1 MKVRKYKVNLKK
13 MLVIALVV
21 AFFVSALNISAF
33 AMDGEQGTGAADS
46 AANTELNVEP
56 SASASAE
63 PSASASAE
71 PSASASAEPSASA
84 SAEPSASASA
94 EPSASASAEPSA
106 EQTKT
111 QDVIQEEVP
120 AAMSLLG
127 RGGPL
132 NRNYTVTYDS
142 NGYFT
147 APSDSRTY
155 APGAKVTVLDGDKAA
170 HDQSGKHTFL
180 GWSTSKNDK
189 IVNTSEQYR
198 RLVASGRFYTGG
210 ETYIMGNGN
219 VTFYAVFGS
228 ATPSPSEL
236 FYFRNDTE
244 ADAGVTVY
252 YSKNGESLQTI
263 GSGERIGFTKSE
275 ISGIMFFVRID
286 EGHTYQGIS
295 YTAGQ
300 QAEINVDIDKAPKS
314 LGGYNF
320 SNAIA
325 SAKAQGCFRE
335 FHYSAFWAAHQG
347 EGGVRAF
354 KVLTNEKPVELTSIT
369 YYANDTSGRS
379 TGQSVVQNKAA
390 TLLGSGT
397 FTRTGYTLAGWN
409 TRADGKGVSYSLGG
423 TYQVGT
429 SAVKLYA
436 VWQIQTYTVTF
447 EAGEGGSLAQ
457 GMQTVFTDIKYNTP
471 WNQAVT
477 EPAPVPDEEYY
488 FAGWTPSLPSAV
500 TKTVVYTAQFAEKTE
515 ITLTANSDDSK
526 TYNGSRQTVSGY
538 SGVPEGLTVTGVE
551 AQGSGTDAGTYT
563 VAFTQKNAVVKDA
576 NGRDVTDQYKITY
589 VTGTLAIGKAG
600 LTITANDA
608 YREYG
613 KENPAF
619 SFTQSGL
626 KGTDTVEGVGLAV
639 TLDCAAGAASPV
651 GPYDIVP
658 SGAAATKNYNVSYVN
673 GTLTIGS
680 SGTLGISAVPYQGTY
695 DGAEHDGVVSVTPS
709 VENAVITYSIDGENY
724 SPGMPRF
731 TNAGTYSV
739 YVKAEAAN
747 YKAAVTQVT
756 AVIGKADLT
765 ITAND
770 AYREYGKE
778 NPAFSFTQSGLK
790 GTDTVEGV
798 GLAVTLDCAAGAA
811 SPVGPYDIVPS
822 GAAATKNYNVSY
834 ANGTLTIT
842 YSTALTLDAEAY
854 SGTYDGISHGGIT
867 KAAPS
872 VENAAITYSIDGENY
887 SPAMPQFTNAGD
899 YPVYVRAEA
908 PNYNPAVA
916 RVTVAV
922 KKADLTVTAED
933 MAKVYG
939 QENPQFTVSY
949 SGLVNGESGAVLL
962 GTLAFDCAA
971 DTLSPVDSYAVT
983 PGGLTSDNYEISFA
997 EGVLTVTPKPVTV
1010 TAENKTKTAGDA
1022 DPALTAVVSGL
1033 VGSDTLQYT
1042 LGRDAGEAAGTYAIR
1057 VAPGSNPNYSV
1068 KTVDAVLTITAAP
1081 ADPTPAAPTP
1091 PETPTTPT
1099 APTAPETP
1107 AAPGTPA
1114 ASGTTGGTP
1123 PAAEDTVTV
1132 PDNQTPLAGSEDGN
1146 NGDGGSAEQEPV
1158 TIDDNQTPLAG
1169 GIGQASWA
1177 LLNLLLA
1184 IATGI
1189 IMIVLLAGYFIGRK
1203 KNEAEEGEG
1212 AQLHT
1217 ARGEE
1222 GEEQGKLKRK
1232 GIVRLL
1238 SIIPAVAAIIA
1249 FILTENIWNPMVW
1262 TDKWTLLMAVIAVVQ
1277 VVVAVFTKKSRK
1289 DKEDEEPEGGIRA
1302 ERV

>member
-500 TKTVVYTAQFAEKTE
+500 TKTAVYTAQFAEKTE

-600 LTITANDA
+600 
-608 YREYG
+608 
-613 KENPAF
+613 
-619 SFTQSGL
+619 
-626 KGTDTVEGVGLAV
+626 
-639 TLDCAAGAASPV
+639 
-651 GPYDIVP
+651 
-658 SGAAATKNYNVSYVN
+658 
-673 GTLTIGS
+673 
-680 SGTLGISAVPYQGTY
+680 
-695 DGAEHDGVVSVTPS
+695 
-709 VENAVITYSIDGENY
+709 
-724 SPGMPRF
+724 
-731 TNAGTYSV
+731 
-739 YVKAEAAN
+739 
-747 YKAAVTQVT
+747 
-756 AVIGKADLT
+756 LT

-1099 APTAPETP
+1099 APAAP

>member
-1 MKVRKYKVNLKK
+1 MASDRKQDSWKELAMKVRKYKVNLKK

-46 AANTELNVEP
+46 AANTELNV
-56 SASASAE
+56 E

-500 TKTVVYTAQFAEKTE
+500 TKTAVYTAQFAEKTE

-600 LTITANDA
+600 
-608 YREYG
+608 
-613 KENPAF
+613 
-619 SFTQSGL
+619 
-626 KGTDTVEGVGLAV
+626 
-639 TLDCAAGAASPV
+639 
-651 GPYDIVP
+651 
-658 SGAAATKNYNVSYVN
+658 
-673 GTLTIGS
+673 
-680 SGTLGISAVPYQGTY
+680 
-695 DGAEHDGVVSVTPS
+695 
-709 VENAVITYSIDGENY
+709 
-724 SPGMPRF
+724 
-731 TNAGTYSV
+731 
-739 YVKAEAAN
+739 
-747 YKAAVTQVT
+747 
-756 AVIGKADLT
+756 LT

-1099 APTAPETP
+1099 APAAP

>member
-46 AANTELNVEP
+46 AANTELNVEPSASASAEP

-500 TKTVVYTAQFAEKTE
+500 TKTAVYTAQFAEKTE

-600 LTITANDA
+600 
-608 YREYG
+608 
-613 KENPAF
+613 
-619 SFTQSGL
+619 
-626 KGTDTVEGVGLAV
+626 
-639 TLDCAAGAASPV
+639 
-651 GPYDIVP
+651 
-658 SGAAATKNYNVSYVN
+658 
-673 GTLTIGS
+673 
-680 SGTLGISAVPYQGTY
+680 
-695 DGAEHDGVVSVTPS
+695 
-709 VENAVITYSIDGENY
+709 
-724 SPGMPRF
+724 
-731 TNAGTYSV
+731 
-739 YVKAEAAN
+739 
-747 YKAAVTQVT
+747 
-756 AVIGKADLT
+756 LT

-1099 APTAPETP
+1099 APAAP

>member
-1 MKVRKYKVNLKK
+1 M
-13 MLVIALVV
+13 
-21 AFFVSALNISAF
+21 
-33 AMDGEQGTGAADS
+33 
-46 AANTELNVEP
+46 
-56 SASASAE
+56 
-63 PSASASAE
+63 
-71 PSASASAEPSASA
+71 
-84 SAEPSASASA
+84 
-94 EPSASASAEPSA
+94 
-106 EQTKT
+106 
-111 QDVIQEEVP
+111 
-120 AAMSLLG
+120 
-127 RGGPL
+127 
-132 NRNYTVTYDS
+132 
-142 NGYFT
+142 
-147 APSDSRTY
+147 
-155 APGAKVTVLDGDKAA
+155 
-170 HDQSGKHTFL
+170 
-180 GWSTSKNDK
+180 
-189 IVNTSEQYR
+189 
-198 RLVASGRFYTGG
+198 
-210 ETYIMGNGN
+210 
-219 VTFYAVFGS
+219 
-228 ATPSPSEL
+228 
-236 FYFRNDTE
+236 
-244 ADAGVTVY
+244 
-252 YSKNGESLQTI
+252 
-263 GSGERIGFTKSE
+263 
-275 ISGIMFFVRID
+275 
-286 EGHTYQGIS
+286 
-295 YTAGQ
+295 
-300 QAEINVDIDKAPKS
+300 
-314 LGGYNF
+314 
-320 SNAIA
+320 
-325 SAKAQGCFRE
+325 
-335 FHYSAFWAAHQG
+335 
-347 EGGVRAF
+347 
-354 KVLTNEKPVELTSIT
+354 
-369 YYANDTSGRS
+369 
-379 TGQSVVQNKAA
+379 
-390 TLLGSGT
+390 
-397 FTRTGYTLAGWN
+397 
-409 TRADGKGVSYSLGG
+409 
-423 TYQVGT
+423 
-429 SAVKLYA
+429 
-436 VWQIQTYTVTF
+436 
-447 EAGEGGSLAQ
+447 
-457 GMQTVFTDIKYNTP
+457 
-471 WNQAVT
+471 
-477 EPAPVPDEEYY
+477 
-488 FAGWTPSLPSAV
+488 
-500 TKTVVYTAQFAEKTE
+500 
-515 ITLTANSDDSK
+515 
-526 TYNGSRQTVSGY
+526 
-538 SGVPEGLTVTGVE
+538 
-551 AQGSGTDAGTYT
+551 
-563 VAFTQKNAVVKDA
+563 
-576 NGRDVTDQYKITY
+576 
-589 VTGTLAIGKAG
+589 
-600 LTITANDA
+600 
-608 YREYG
+608 
-613 KENPAF
+613 
-619 SFTQSGL
+619 
-626 KGTDTVEGVGLAV
+626 
-639 TLDCAAGAASPV
+639 
-651 GPYDIVP
+651 
-658 SGAAATKNYNVSYVN
+658 
-673 GTLTIGS
+673 
-680 SGTLGISAVPYQGTY
+680 
-695 DGAEHDGVVSVTPS
+695 
-709 VENAVITYSIDGENY
+709 
-724 SPGMPRF
+724 
-731 TNAGTYSV
+731 
-739 YVKAEAAN
+739 
-747 YKAAVTQVT
+747 
-756 AVIGKADLT
+756 
-765 ITAND
+765 
-770 AYREYGKE
+770 
-778 NPAFSFTQSGLK
+778 
-790 GTDTVEGV
+790 
-798 GLAVTLDCAAGAA
+798 TLDCAAGAA

-939 QENPQFTVSY
+939 QKNPQFTVSY

>member
-46 AANTELNVEP
+46 AANTELNV
-56 SASASAE
+56 E

-500 TKTVVYTAQFAEKTE
+500 TKTAVYTAQFAEKTE

-600 LTITANDA
+600 
-608 YREYG
+608 
-613 KENPAF
+613 
-619 SFTQSGL
+619 
-626 KGTDTVEGVGLAV
+626 
-639 TLDCAAGAASPV
+639 
-651 GPYDIVP
+651 
-658 SGAAATKNYNVSYVN
+658 
-673 GTLTIGS
+673 
-680 SGTLGISAVPYQGTY
+680 
-695 DGAEHDGVVSVTPS
+695 
-709 VENAVITYSIDGENY
+709 
-724 SPGMPRF
+724 
-731 TNAGTYSV
+731 
-739 YVKAEAAN
+739 
-747 YKAAVTQVT
+747 
-756 AVIGKADLT
+756 LT

-1099 APTAPETP
+1099 APAAP